1 MTLRKE
7 GHFSSPPSSPFGVTS
22 VMMGIICLN
31 MKIARTNEIF
41 LGAGEHD
48 FNVKSN
54 ISLFT
59 LFIRGFKM
67 KITLDEETIE
77 NIVNY
82 VKSHPDEIKELIKIV
97 GEEAIAVLME
107 RKILEQGAKLYR
119 AIEREI
125 NYTYAK
131 EK

>member
-1 MTLRKE
+1 
-7 GHFSSPPSSPFGVTS
+7 
-22 VMMGIICLN
+22 
-31 MKIARTNEIF
+31 
-41 LGAGEHD
+41 
-48 FNVKSN
+48 
-54 ISLFT
+54 
-59 LFIRGFKM
+59 M

-77 NIVNY
+77 NVVKY
-82 VKSHPDEIKELIKIV
+82 VKSHPEEIRELIKII

-125 NYTYAK
+125 NYTYSK

>member
-1 MTLRKE
+1 M
-7 GHFSSPPSSPFGVTS
+7 
-22 VMMGIICLN
+22 
-31 MKIARTNEIF
+31 
-41 LGAGEHD
+41 GAGEHD